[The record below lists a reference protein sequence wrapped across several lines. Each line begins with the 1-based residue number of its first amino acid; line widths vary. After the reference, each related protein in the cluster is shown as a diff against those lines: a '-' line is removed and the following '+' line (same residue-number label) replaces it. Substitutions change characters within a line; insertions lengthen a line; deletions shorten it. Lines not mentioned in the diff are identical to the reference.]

1 MKRAPPAL
9 LLVRNSSR
17 ERVLANDNIFRSGE
31 RRRRRVVASIAVAAG
46 TLLACTAFA
55 LSAIP
60 ATQAQPVEQAAPALP
75 TVKTVTAEHEERAA
89 AVIAEHLAF
98 DEQLHDVVDT
108 TGILGNSA
116 NIEDALASDEDL
128 KVIVTLD
135 HTEYARAMVTGTLA
149 MTLDREIALHA
160 NSHPEAVARLTEIR
174 DAVLGDVNAAFD
186 TIGSPPLAG
195 EIAELLATIRG

>member
-60 ATQAQPVEQAAPALP
+60 ATQAQPVEQAAP

-186 TIGSPPLAG
+186 TIGSPPLAE

>member
-1 MKRAPPAL
+1 M
-9 LLVRNSSR
+9 RNSSR
-17 ERVLANDNIFRSGE
+17 NRVLANDNIFRSGE
-31 RRRRRVVASIAVAAG
+31 RRRRRVVATIAVAAG
-46 TLLACTAFA
+46 TLLACMAFA
-55 LSAIP
+55 MSAIP
-60 ATQAQPVEQAAPALP
+60 ATQAQPVEQAAP
-75 TVKTVTAEHEERAA
+75 TVKTVTAEHQERAA

-160 NSHPEAVARLTEIR
+160 NSHPEAVARLTELR
-174 DAVLGDVNAAFD
+174 DAMLGDVNAAFD
-186 TIGSPPLAG
+186 TIGSPPLA
-195 EIAELLATIRG
+195 EELAELLATIRG

>member
-1 MKRAPPAL
+1 M
-9 LLVRNSSR
+9 
-17 ERVLANDNIFRSGE
+17 
-31 RRRRRVVASIAVAAG
+31 
-46 TLLACTAFA
+46 AFA
-55 LSAIP
+55 MSAIP
-60 ATQAQPVEQAAPALP
+60 ATQAQPVEQDAP
-75 TVKTVTAEHEERAA
+75 TVKTVTAEHQERAT

-160 NSHPEAVARLTEIR
+160 NSHPEAVARLTELR
-174 DAVLGDVNAAFD
+174 DAMLGDVNAAFD
-186 TIGSPPLAG
+186 TIGSPPLA
-195 EIAELLATIRG
+195 EELAELLATIRG